1 MKMVYP
7 RCCYC
12 EEELWDG
19 EEVYSGIK
27 GYYCSGC
34 LKVMSAED
42 FLSAEG
48 EMFEI
53 AEPVAPQID
62 IYEIAV

>member
-12 EEELWDG
+12 EEEPWDG
-19 EEVYSGIK
+19 EEVYSGMK
-27 GYYCSGC
+27 GYYCSSC
-34 LKVMSAED
+34 LKEMSAED
-42 FLSAEG
+42 FLSFEG
-48 EMFEI
+48 EMFET

-62 IYEIAV
+62 IDEIAV